1 MAMAGLN
8 DTILVRNTEVVA
20 RSDHAVMRTERL
32 IALGLILGGIAVE
45 IAERR

>member
-20 RSDHAVMRTERL
+20 RGDHAVMGTKRFV
-32 IALGLILGGIAVE
+32 ALGLVFGGVAVQ
-45 IAERR
+45 ISGCC